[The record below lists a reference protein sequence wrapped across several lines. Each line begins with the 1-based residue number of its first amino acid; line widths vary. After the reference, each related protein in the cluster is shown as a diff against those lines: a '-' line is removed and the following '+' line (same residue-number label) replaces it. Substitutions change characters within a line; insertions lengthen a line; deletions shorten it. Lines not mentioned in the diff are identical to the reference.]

1 MTPPLDAAA
10 PARPENFRYS
20 PMFPLGADTTP
31 WRKLPIDGV
40 STMQVDGKTVL

>member
-31 WRKLPIDGV
+31 WRKLPIEGRPC
-40 STMQVDGKTVL
+40 